1 MERIKEQEMREREM
15 QQMLRQID
23 QLKEEEVIQVQEKK
37 ERAAKLMTEVEEAN
51 KRAIEVKDSKKRDEK
66 DLEMKIVDYNRQK
79 TLREEE

>member
-1 MERIKEQEMREREM
+1 MREREM

>member
-1 MERIKEQEMREREM
+1 MREREM

-23 QLKEEEVIQVQEKK
+23 QLKEEEVRQVQEKK